1 MSTTARARQLELEA
15 AQRRVAERLKPRDSA
30 RSTSRRVIVVVA
42 AGLLFAAAFAT
53 RMVVN
58 DPDALLANFYVV
70 PIALLAI
77 EFGVSGGVIGATVGF
92 ALVPAWSV
100 IDTVHDRSA
109 RIHLTRGG
117 DVRDRRGRRPVL

>member
-15 AQRRVAERLKPRDSA
+15 AEHRVVERLKPRTSA

-53 RMVVN
+53 RVIVN

-70 PIALLAI
+70 PTRCWRSSSAC
-77 EFGVSGGVIGATVGF
+77 EGA
-92 ALVPAWSV
+92 
-100 IDTVHDRSA
+100 
-109 RIHLTRGG
+109 
-117 DVRDRRGRRPVL
+117 